1 MNRHINL
8 AINKSWSTATG
19 RHVPLVV
26 EQRALDREHSLVV
39 IIIIRVLVS
48 LVAGQWKIET
58 FNLASYSSDY
68 IIIY

>member
-48 LVAGQWKIET
+48 LVAGQC
-58 FNLASYSSDY
+58 S
-68 IIIY
+68 